1 MIAPSLRAIWLML
14 LGLPVLLI
22 IAVLAPAFWGLSGAW
37 IGVLFGLILV
47 DIALAARRG
56 ALKVTIDPPPVLYM
70 NSSDPVNI
78 ELHFERG
85 PLPRQVN
92 ALVETNGF
100 IEQPTQTI
108 LKGWSGRR
116 HAFERTL
123 MPIRRGTGRLE
134 NLWLNWTGPLGLI
147 RIKRV
152 EYLAQDIPI
161 TPNTR
166 WVQEEAVRLYTR
178 DADFGIKMQID
189 RGSGSEFD
197 ALREF
202 SAGMDRRAIDWK
214 HSARHRQLLA
224 KEFRTERNHNIVFAF
239 DTGRL
244 MCEPLGGVPKI
255 DRAVNAALL
264 LAYVSLRSGDKTALF
279 GFDSKPTVTS
289 NVLSGVGAFPHMQ
302 QLAAQLDYSVEEAN
316 YTLALTSLAARL
328 ERRSLIV
335 LFTDFVDTISAELM
349 LENIKRLMDC
359 HLIIFACFEDEQ
371 LAEMIEA
378 EPVTADLVSRAVIA
392 DGLLKER
399 ELVLRKLERMGVQ
412 VVETRPERFS
422 ADLVSRYLDIKR
434 REML

>member
-14 LGLPVLLI
+14 LGLPVLLL
-22 IAVLAPAFWGLSGAW
+22 IAVFAPAFWGLSGAW
-37 IGVLFGLILV
+37 IGAMFGLMLL
-47 DIALAARRG
+47 DLSLAARRG
-56 ALKVTIDPPPVLYM
+56 SIRVSIEAPAVLYI
-70 NSSDPVNI
+70 NSTDPVDI
-78 ELHFERG
+78 ELHCENG
-85 PLPRQVN
+85 PLPGKVS
-92 ALVETNGF
+92 ALLETNAF
-100 IEQPTQTI
+100 IAAPNATI
-108 LKGWSGRR
+108 LTGWPGRR
-116 HAFERTL
+116 HRFTRALE
-123 MPIRRGTGRLE
+123 PVRRGTGRLE
-134 NLWLNWTGPLGLI
+134 RLWLSWTGPLGLI

-152 EYLAQDIPI
+152 ETLAREIPI

-189 RGSGSEFD
+189 RGNGSEFD

-255 DRAVNAALL
+255 DRAINAALL
-264 LAYVSLRSGDKTALF
+264 LAYVSLRSGDKTALY
-279 GFDSKPTVTS
+279 GFDAKPTVTS
-289 NVLSGVGAFPHMQ
+289 NVLSGVGAFPHLQ
-302 QLAAQLDYSVEEAN
+302 QLASKLDYSVEDAN
-316 YTLALTSLAARL
+316 YTLALTSLSARL

-349 LENIKRLMDC
+349 LENVKRLMDR

-371 LAEMIEA
+371 LSEMVEA
-378 EPVTADLVSRAVIA
+378 EPKTADLVSRAVIA
-392 DGLLKER
+392 DGLLKDR
-399 ELVLRKLERMGVQ
+399 EVVLRKLEHLGVQ
-412 VVETRPERFS
+412 VIETRPERFS